1 MADETSGNAGRAPID
16 RLVPLQRPGGD
27 EVLRKERITNP
38 GVDRRFYLDRMMLR
52 KLLDMAESSVTG
64 RVVMHGAELTIEL
77 LKSTDGHV
85 YESWTV
91 SGAPRSE
98 GSLLD
103 ELTAGLVGGTPRVRG

>member
-1 MADETSGNAGRAPID
+1 MDGTSGNSGRAPVD

-38 GVDRRFYLDRMMLR
+38 GVDRRFYLDRAMLR
-52 KLLDMAESSVTG
+52 KLLSMAESSTTG

-77 LKSTDGHV
+77 LKAKDGHV

-91 SGAPRSE
+91 SGAPRAE

-103 ELTAGLVGGTPRVRG
+103 ELSAGMAAGTPRVRG